1 MLRVRV
7 GTVYLFK
14 HGGSL
19 EVTLT
24 LSFQKKTFYFRFFR
38 KIVIA
43 ILGSVYQWNSSD
55 WTFAGTNVTLLKSQ
69 ESTVETTHLCSKVS

>member
-1 MLRVRV
+1 MEGHLKLRSRSVS
-7 GTVYLFK
+7 K
-14 HGGSL
+14 
-19 EVTLT
+19 
-24 LSFQKKTFYFRFFR
+24 KKTFYFRFFR